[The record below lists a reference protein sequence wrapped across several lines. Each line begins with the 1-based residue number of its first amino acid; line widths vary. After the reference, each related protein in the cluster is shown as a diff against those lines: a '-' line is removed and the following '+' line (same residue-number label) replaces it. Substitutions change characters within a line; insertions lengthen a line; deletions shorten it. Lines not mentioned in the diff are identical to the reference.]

1 LRALARA
8 VTSVVRRPQPEV
20 APHGPKPQAPASETP
35 RPSARIEAPTIARAP
50 AAQPPIPV
58 APTPIRLVEAPAAGN
73 RRQQSDA
80 VRAEPRV
87 SAGRLAAATGGIVSR
102 APSELSTVA
111 FAPPEEFLYPPEL
124 PPPALLARQ
133 PAEASAPAPEAT
145 EAPAQAA
152 APAPHAP
159 VPAGAGGPELDDI
172 YDHVLRRLR
181 RDLLREREQMG
192 DLLGDLY

>member
-1 LRALARA
+1 MR
-8 VTSVVRRPQPEV
+8 
-20 APHGPKPQAPASETP
+20 
-35 RPSARIEAPTIARAP
+35 TIARTP
-50 AAQPPIPV
+50 AARPAIPV
-58 APTPIRLVEAPAAGN
+58 APTPIRLVGASAAGS
-73 RRQQSDA
+73 RLQQSDQ

-87 SAGRLAAATGGIVSR
+87 SAGRLAGATGGLVSR

-124 PPPALLARQ
+124 PAPALLARQ

-159 VPAGAGGPELDDI
+159 AAAAAAGGGLQLDDI
-172 YDHVLRRLR
+172 YDDVLRRLK

>member
-1 LRALARA
+1 
-8 VTSVVRRPQPEV
+8 V
-20 APHGPKPQAPASETP
+20 
-35 RPSARIEAPTIARAP
+35 PTIARTP
-50 AAQPPIPV
+50 VERPSSPV
-58 APTPIRLVEAPAAGN
+58 APTPIRLVGAAAAGS
-73 RRQQSDA
+73 RRQQIEA
-80 VRAEPRV
+80 VRAEPRF
-87 SAGRLAAATGGIVSR
+87 SAGRLAGATRGFVSR
-102 APSELSTVA
+102 TPSELSTVA

-124 PPPALLARQ
+124 PAPALLARQ

-159 VPAGAGGPELDDI
+159 AAAAAAAAAGGGLQLDDI
-172 YDHVLRRLR
+172 YDDVLRRLK